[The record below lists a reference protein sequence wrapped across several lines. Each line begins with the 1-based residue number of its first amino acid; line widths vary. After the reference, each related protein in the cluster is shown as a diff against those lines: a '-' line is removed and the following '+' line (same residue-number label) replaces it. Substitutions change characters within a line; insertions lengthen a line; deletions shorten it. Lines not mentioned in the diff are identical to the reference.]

1 MKGTVTISI
10 GDYEKLTKTHKQA
23 LKMKDD
29 MMMTMKELQ
38 VFLSFLSTRSN
49 LELYIEEYNKQAKS
63 SRILLSGGR
72 AVIEKIQMK
81 VNIKANS
88 IFKRV
93 QIWNGIF
100 NLTNKELEILSA
112 FIKVNLTSKSKNFCT
127 KKSKDDVAKIMSFD
141 DPNTLNNYIKKLKDK
156 GALKYKKGTYS
167 LNKLLNPKETKIEIN
182 LVQKLRNKRIC
193 KMALHYLNS
202 I

>member
-38 VFLSFLSTRSN
+38 VFLSFLSTRYN

-72 AVIEKIQMK
+72 AVIEKI
-81 VNIKANS
+81 
-88 IFKRV
+88 
-93 QIWNGIF
+93 
-100 NLTNKELEILSA
+100 
-112 FIKVNLTSKSKNFCT
+112 
-127 KKSKDDVAKIMSFD
+127 
-141 DPNTLNNYIKKLKDK
+141 
-156 GALKYKKGTYS
+156 
-167 LNKLLNPKETKIEIN
+167 
-182 LVQKLRNKRIC
+182 
-193 KMALHYLNS
+193 
-202 I
+202 